1 MKCTVI
7 VDTNGARNKLPYIS
21 FTFVGQFES
30 GFCKTHHAA
39 EAAFSEMKTIATLL
53 TNSSLRVHKIIYD
66 SNNYGVRR
74 ILFAHVL

>member
-21 FTFVGQFES
+21 FTFVGQIGS

-39 EAAFSEMKTIATLL
+39 EAEFCEMKNSTTLL
-53 TNSSLRVHKIIYD
+53 TTRFLRVHKIIY
-66 SNNYGVRR
+66 SSKNYGVRR
-74 ILFAHVL
+74 NLCAHVL